1 MVRSRQRTVAQGI
14 GASAPG
20 SADRQTRRR
29 AETGSRGQRIIAGV
43 SILATTLL
51 GLNALV
57 QAINV
62 VLRWL

>member
-20 SADRQTRRR
+20 SADRQTRR
-29 AETGSRGQRIIAGV
+29 QRIIAGV